1 MQDEDGIKSKN
12 LGTDANDDNGFDG
25 LPKIKGND
33 AEDKSMDSDEREF
46 IEKISWDTNS
56 DEEDIS
62 IDEKIVKFYKKPNY
76 EKPKK

>member
-1 MQDEDGIKSKN
+1 M
-12 LGTDANDDNGFDG
+12 
-25 LPKIKGND
+25 PKIKGND
-33 AEDKSMDSDEREF
+33 AEDRSMDSDEREF

-76 EKPKK
+76 DKPKK

>member
-1 MQDEDGIKSKN
+1 MKKSNKNQSTNENDE
-12 LGTDANDDNGFDG
+12 NGFNSF
-25 LPKIKGND
+25 PKIKNND
-33 AEDKSMDSDEREF
+33 TEEKSMDSDEREF

-76 EKPKK
+76 EKSKK